1 MLDKICNERKNVV
14 DLQHC
19 HKDIKASLLYFY
31 RINLNSKNYSLYV
44 VVLIN
49 LESRLKSCFFL
60 SIHLFLSLLFF
71 FFHVCKML

>member
-44 VVLIN
+44 VERVGFVPFYCHGSN
-49 LESRLKSCFFL
+49 SSGLKIYL
-60 SIHLFLSLLFF
+60 S
-71 FFHVCKML
+71 